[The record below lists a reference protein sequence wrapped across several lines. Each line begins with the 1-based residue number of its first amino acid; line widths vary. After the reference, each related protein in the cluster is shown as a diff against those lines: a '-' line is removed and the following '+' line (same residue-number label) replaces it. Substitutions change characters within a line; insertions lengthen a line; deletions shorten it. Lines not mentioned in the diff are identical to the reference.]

1 MRTDICVKITRN
13 YILLGQFEKGR
24 YINIYT
30 TSYRSVDST
39 ESRRAHL
46 YKNTLLWGKKVNDG
60 ISLWNIQREKDIVR
74 GDAL

>member
-1 MRTDICVKITRN
+1 MTV
-13 YILLGQFEKGR
+13 YL
-24 YINIYT
+24 
-30 TSYRSVDST
+30 SVDST